1 MKSQVFDSWPE
12 LKALVE
18 ARFGLTKSQLLDAFF
33 SMRQSDTESASQFI
47 MRVEDKRALYSV
59 SED

>member
-1 MKSQVFDSWPE
+1 MKSQVFDSWQE

-33 SMRQSDTESASQFI
+33 SMRQSDTESALQFI

>member
-1 MKSQVFDSWPE
+1 MKSQVFDSWQE

-18 ARFGLTKSQLLDAFF
+18 AHFGLTKLQLLDAFF

>member
-1 MKSQVFDSWPE
+1 MKSQVFDSWQE
-12 LKALVE
+12 LKALVK
-18 ARFGLTKSQLLDAFF
+18 ARFSLTKSQLLDAFF